1 MNVKELIK
9 QLENLPQDLPI
20 RVINTETN
28 VKAFE
33 NQWVYELD
41 CSKKGESGFE
51 YCGEVRLLTTR
62 LKSHMV

>member
-20 RVINTETN
+20 RVINTEKN

-33 NQWVYELD
+33 NEWVYELE
-41 CSKKGESGFE
+41 SKKGESGFE
-51 YCGEVRLLTTR
+51 YCGEVRLLTTE
-62 LKSHMV
+62 